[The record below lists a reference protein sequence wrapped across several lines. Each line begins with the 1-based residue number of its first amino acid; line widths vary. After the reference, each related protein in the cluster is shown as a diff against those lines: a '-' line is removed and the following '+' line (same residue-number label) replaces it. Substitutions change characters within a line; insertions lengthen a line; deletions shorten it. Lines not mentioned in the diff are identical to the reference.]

1 MLKSRMRLIG
11 KVHSH
16 CILYHNFCL
25 LHGSTHQKCVV
36 QKLTVLPTKDQLSC
50 QKIDGHF
57 RFGNDRALFT
67 SNFVLHYS
75 YTIMSLDSIFF
86 A

>member
-16 CILYHNFCL
+16 YILYHNFCL

-36 QKLTVLPTKDQLSC
+36 QKLTVLLTKDQLSC

-57 RFGNDRALFT
+57 RFGNKIGLK
-67 SNFVLHYS
+67 SLPKIPSIN
-75 YTIMSLDSIFF
+75 YT
-86 A
+86 